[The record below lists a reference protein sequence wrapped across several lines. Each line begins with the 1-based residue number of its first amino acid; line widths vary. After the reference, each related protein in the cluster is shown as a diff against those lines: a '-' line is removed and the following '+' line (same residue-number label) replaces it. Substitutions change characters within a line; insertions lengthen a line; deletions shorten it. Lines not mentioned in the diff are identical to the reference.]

1 MARFDENQFFDS
13 GIRYDEPD
21 NHNPLLPRSSMRDLH
36 HYLENPFDDD
46 GISVD
51 ELSAFTTDHL
61 QRLIANNPGAL
72 YNTRITATTTAWT
85 VVANCTSSDQTK
97 LGLRKARKMVKDT
110 FRKELPEKVARI
122 AASVVAKYGPNGAQ
136 VTECFPQGRKV
147 FSDCTD
153 DMVSAHLQTLIAGVA
168 AHQADLGAAVVADAG
183 GLLSSWL
190 VVYGASEL
198 STGAKTTTQEAMK
211 TARQNLQLEL
221 FKNLLTI
228 ALNHPRLPDDLNLFM
243 QQHLLEDHPA
253 AAPTPPTPPTP

>member
-1 MARFDENQFFDS
+1 
-13 GIRYDEPD
+13 
-21 NHNPLLPRSSMRDLH
+21 MRDLH

-61 QRLIANNPGAL
+61 QRLVANNPGAL

-85 VVANCTSSDQTK
+85 VVANCTSGDQTK

-110 FRKELPEKVARI
+110 FRQTLPEKVARI
-122 AASVVAKYGPNGAQ
+122 AASVVARYGPNGAE

-153 DMVSAHLQTLIAGVA
+153 DKVSAHLQTLIDGVT
-168 AHQADLGAAVVADAG
+168 AHEPDLGAGPVADVN
-183 GLLSSWL
+183 GLLSTWL
-190 VVYGASEL
+190 VVYDASEL
-198 STGAKTTTQEAMK
+198 STGAKTTTQEAMRM
-211 TARQNLQLEL
+211 ARQNLQLEL

-228 ALNHPRLPDDLNLFM
+228 ALNHPRLPNDLNLFM
-243 QQHLLEDHPA
+243 QQALLLDHPA
-253 AAPTPPTPPTP
+253 AAPEPTPPPAPPTP